1 MNVKKPLILDKK
13 LIEDYITIVRI
24 YVLRQKVYVIGSSA
38 DLAKIFESMPMF
50 DIDFRIFATFSQ
62 GWGSGF
68 GLENG
73 SGAPYLKQ
81 REISK
86 KSI

>member
-38 DLAKIFESMPMF
+38 DLA
-50 DIDFRIFATFSQ
+50 
-62 GWGSGF
+62 
-68 GLENG
+68 
-73 SGAPYLKQ
+73 
-81 REISK
+81 
-86 KSI
+86 